1 MLIIEFPR
9 KYNVRHDGANMY
21 TVSAPRDI
29 ADEVLATIKSQP
41 WISTAHQPWES
52 GKLSVYVSYAYD
64 VSTEQ
69 AIGALG
75 RICEHIMEPQPE
87 MDTELEH
94 ELEEL
99 L

>member
-1 MLIIEFPR
+1 MLIIEFPC
-9 KYNVRHDGANMY
+9 KYNIKHDGGNMY
-21 TVSAPRDI
+21 TVFTPRDV

-41 WISTAHQPWES
+41 WISQAHHPWET
-52 GKLSVYVSYAYD
+52 GKISVYVSYAYD

-69 AIGALG
+69 AVGALS
-75 RICEHIMEPQPE
+75 RICEHIMEPQLE
-87 MDTELEH
+87 MDTALEH

>member
-9 KYNVRHDGANMY
+9 KYNVKHDGANMY
-21 TVSAPRDI
+21 TVSVPLDI
-29 ADEVLATIKSQP
+29 ANEILATIRSQP
-41 WISTAHQPWES
+41 WISNVFHPFGN

-64 VSTEQ
+64 VNTEQ
-69 AIGALG
+69 AIGALS

-87 MDTELEH
+87 MDTALEH